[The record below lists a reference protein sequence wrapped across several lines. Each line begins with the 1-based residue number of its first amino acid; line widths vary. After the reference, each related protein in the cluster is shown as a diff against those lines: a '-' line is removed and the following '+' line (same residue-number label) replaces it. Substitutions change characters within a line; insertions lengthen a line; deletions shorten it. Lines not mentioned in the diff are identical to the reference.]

1 MRAKMRQSGVQG
13 KKKARAGLLFLG
25 VQLLGIFLFSG
36 CSVTEN
42 GGMKLR
48 DLEFTLVGED
58 RLPEELKTLIEERKT
73 EEFKFTYSDQESLYI
88 CIGYG
93 EQSTGG
99 YSIAVNELYLTDNAI
114 YVDTNLLGPSAKEKE
129 NPAVSYPYVVIK
141 TEFLDKNVVFE

>member
-1 MRAKMRQSGVQG
+1 MRKRKVMCMVFILQMLAAV
-13 KKKARAGLLFLG
+13 LLC
-25 VQLLGIFLFSG
+25 G
-36 CSVTEN
+36 CSITEDS
-42 GGMKLR
+42 GMKLR
-48 DLEFTLVGED
+48 DLEFTLVSDE
-58 RLPEELKTLIEERKT
+58 RMPEELKALIEERKA
-73 EEFKFTYSDQESLYI
+73 EEFKFTYADKESLYI
-88 CIGYG
+88 CVGYG

>member
-1 MRAKMRQSGVQG
+1 MKNEMGRKI
-13 KKKARAGLLFLG
+13 LFLFG
-25 VQLLGIFLFSG
+25 MLLLCSMLLAG
-36 CSVTEN
+36 CQITED

-48 DLEFTLVGED
+48 DLEFTLVSD
-58 RLPEELKTLIEERKT
+58 DVMSPELKALIDERKA
-73 EEFKFTYSDQESLYI
+73 EEFKFTYSDKESLYI

-129 NPAVSYPYVVIK
+129 NPAVSYPYIVIK
-141 TEFLDKNVVFE
+141 TEFLDKTVVFE

>member
-1 MRAKMRQSGVQG
+1 MRKR
-13 KKKARAGLLFLG
+13 RLLCMMMVF
-25 VQLLGIFLFSG
+25 QLMITVLLCG
-36 CSVTEN
+36 CSITEE

-48 DLEFTLVGED
+48 DLEFTLVSDE
-58 RLPEELKTLIEERKT
+58 RMPEELRALIEERKT
-73 EEFKFTYSDQESLYI
+73 EEFKFTYADKEALYI
-88 CIGYG
+88 CVGYG

-129 NPAVSYPYVVIK
+129 NPAKSYPYAVIK